1 LLITLN
7 IEEVLIVSSR
17 RVVVTGL
24 GLISPVGNTV
34 ESGWQAVCNGKSG
47 IGPVTDFDASQLGTR
62 IAGEIRNFEVTDY
75 ISSKEARRYDTFVH
89 YGLAAAQDAM
99 SQAGLV
105 SDDHG
110 LDPERVGFA
119 IGSGIGG
126 ISAIEKNMLIYRD
139 KGPRRISPFYI
150 PGAIVNMISGILS
163 IQYGYKGPNIAV
175 VSACTTSTHNIGL
188 AARMIKYGD
197 ADVMVAGGAEYATT
211 PTSMAG
217 FISAKAMST
226 RNDDPALASRP
237 WDRDR
242 DGFVL
247 ANGAGMMVVE
257 ELEHAKAR
265 GAHIFGELVGFGMSG
280 DAHHMTSPPA
290 DGEGAARCMEIALRD
305 AGISPGQVDYINAH
319 GTSTMLGDRAESDAL
334 KAVFGDLAFQLP
346 VSSTKSMTGHMLGAA
361 GGAEAIFSVLSIR
374 NGILPPTINMDN
386 PGEGCDLDYVP
397 NQAREMPVDI
407 VLSNSF
413 GFGGTNGT
421 LVFSRFRD

>member
-1 LLITLN
+1 
-7 IEEVLIVSSR
+7 VSSR
-17 RVVVTGL
+17 RIVVTGL

-34 ESGWQAVCNGKSG
+34 ESAWEAVCNGQSG
-47 IGPVTDFDASQLGTR
+47 IGPVTDFDASQLATR

-75 ISSKEARRYDTFVH
+75 ISGKEARRCDTFVH

-99 SQAGLV
+99 SQAGLIAE
-105 SDDHG
+105 DHG
-110 LDPERVGFA
+110 FDPERVGFA

-217 FISAKAMST
+217 FVTAKAMST
-226 RNDDPALASRP
+226 LNDDPAAASRP

-247 ANGAGMMVVE
+247 ANGAGMMVIE

-265 GAHIFGELVGFGMSG
+265 GADIVAELIGFGMSG
-280 DAHHMTSPPA
+280 DAHHMTAPPA
-290 DGEGAARCMEIALRD
+290 DGEGAARCMKIALRD
-305 AGISPGQVDYINAH
+305 SGINPGQVEYINAH
-319 GTSTMLGDRAESDAL
+319 GTSTVLGDRAESDAV
-334 KAVFGDLAFQLP
+334 KSVFGDHAYQLA

-361 GGAEAIFSVLSIR
+361 GGAEALFSVLSIR
-374 NGILPPTINMDN
+374 DGILPPTINLDN
-386 PGEGCDLDYVP
+386 PGEGCDLDYIP
-397 NQAREMPVDI
+397 NEAREMPVDI

-413 GFGGTNGT
+413 GFGGTNGS
-421 LVFSRFRD
+421 LVFSRFRG

>member
-1 LLITLN
+1 LLKNLN
-7 IEEVLIVSSR
+7 IEEVLFVSSR

-47 IGPVTDFDASQLGTR
+47 IGPVTDFDASQLRTR

-99 SQAGLV
+99 SQAGLL

-197 ADVMVAGGAEYATT
+197 AEVMVAGGAEYATT

-265 GAHIFGELVGFGMSG
+265 GAHIFGELIGFGMSG

-305 AGISPGQVDYINAH
+305 AGINPGQVDYINAH

-334 KAVFGDLAFQLP
+334 KAVFGDLAYQLP

-374 NGILPPTINMDN
+374 DGILPPTINMDN

>member
-1 LLITLN
+1 M
-7 IEEVLIVSSR
+7 SSR
-17 RVVVTGL
+17 RIVVTGL

-34 ESGWQAVCNGKSG
+34 ESAWEAVCNGQSG
-47 IGPVTDFDASQLGTR
+47 IGPLTVFDASPLATR
-62 IAGEIRNFEVTDY
+62 IAGEIRNFEIPDY
-75 ISSKEARRYDTFVH
+75 ISAKEARRYDTFVH
-89 YGLAAAQDAM
+89 YGLAAAKDAM
-99 SQAGLV
+99 SQAGLIAE
-105 SDDHG
+105 DHG
-110 LDPERVGFA
+110 FDPERVGFA

-126 ISAIEKNMLIYRD
+126 IAAIEKNILIYRD

-150 PGAIVNMISGILS
+150 PGAIINMISGILS

-217 FISAKAMST
+217 FVTAKAMST
-226 RNDDPALASRP
+226 LNDNPEAASRP

-247 ANGAGMMVVE
+247 ANGAGIMVIE

-265 GAHIFGELVGFGMSG
+265 GAEIFAELIGFGMSG
-280 DAHHMTSPPA
+280 DAHHMTAPPA

-305 AGISPGQVDYINAH
+305 AGINPGQVEYINAH
-319 GTSTMLGDRAESDAL
+319 GTSTVLGDRAESDAV
-334 KAVFGDLAFQLP
+334 KSVFGDHAYQLA

-374 NGILPPTINMDN
+374 DGILPPTTNLDN
-386 PGEGCDLDYVP
+386 PGEGCDLDYIP
-397 NQAREMPVDI
+397 NEAREVAVDI

-413 GFGGTNGT
+413 GFGGTNGS
-421 LVFSRFRD
+421 LVFRRFRD

>member
-1 LLITLN
+1 
-7 IEEVLIVSSR
+7 VPMR

-34 ESGWQAVCNGKSG
+34 ESAWTAVCNGKSG
-47 IGPVTDFDASQLGTR
+47 IGPVTEFDASELGTR
-62 IAGEIRNFEVTDY
+62 IAGEIRDFEITDY
-75 ISSKEARRYDTFVH
+75 IQEKDARRYDKFVH

-99 SQAGLV
+99 SQAGLTG
-105 SDDHG
+105 DHHI

-119 IGSGIGG
+119 IGAGIGG
-126 ISAIEKNMLIYRD
+126 ISSIEKNMLIYKE

-163 IQYGYKGPNIAV
+163 INFGFKGPNIAV

-197 ADVMVAGGAEYATT
+197 ADVMVAGGAEYATS

-217 FISAKAMST
+217 FVSAKAMST
-226 RNDDPALASRP
+226 RNDDPEAASRP

-247 ANGAGMMVVE
+247 ANGAGVVVVE

-265 GAHIFGELVGFGMSG
+265 GAPVFAELIGFGMSG
-280 DAHHMTSPPA
+280 DAYHMTAPPA
-290 DGEGAARCMEIALRD
+290 DGEGAARCMKIALSD
-305 AGISPGQVDYINAH
+305 AGINPQQVDYINAH
-319 GTSTMLGDRAESDAL
+319 GTSTMLGDRAESDAV
-334 KAVFGDLAFQLP
+334 KTIFGDHAYRLA

-361 GGAEAIFSVLSIR
+361 GGAEAVFSVLAMR
-374 NGILPPTINMDN
+374 DGVVPPTINLEN

-397 NQAREMPVDI
+397 NEAKELPIELVM
-407 VLSNSF
+407 SNSF

-421 LVFSRFRD
+421 LVFRKFRD